1 MYTVQEGVH
10 VICFICSDS
19 NTLNKTEFIHV
30 HCTGGVHVIWFVFS
44 DSDTLNK
51 TKFVYVH
58 CTGGVHVIGFV
69 FSDPEIINKS
79 ESKIRKLLA
88 GIFLSLP
95 MKASMFAGSKDLS

>member
-1 MYTVQEGVH
+1 M
-10 VICFICSDS
+10 
-19 NTLNKTEFIHV
+19 
-30 HCTGGVHVIWFVFS
+30 
-44 DSDTLNK
+44 
-51 TKFVYVH
+51 
-58 CTGGVHVIGFV
+58 IGFV